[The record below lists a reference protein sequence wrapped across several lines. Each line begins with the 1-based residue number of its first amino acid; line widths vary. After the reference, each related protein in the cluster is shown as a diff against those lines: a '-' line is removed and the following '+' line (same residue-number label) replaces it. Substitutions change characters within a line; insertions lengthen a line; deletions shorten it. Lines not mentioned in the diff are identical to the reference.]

1 MNFYIDFDNTLYN
14 TKALT
19 ADMLEKLAIYI
30 SKTQNVNKEKLL
42 EELKSKFNRK
52 NIYNIFELCIFFENQ
67 YDMQNNQ
74 LQLMI
79 KEILEDGNKYVYSD
93 VIEFLEKLKNENYEL
108 FILTKAEGKDNIE
121 YQKIKI
127 EGSKIKQY
135 FSGNPIITIKPKG
148 ELDLDYENG
157 IFIDDNPKEL
167 KSLYSAK
174 AKRVIRIKRP
184 NAKYSNEE
192 LNISGIEEYTKLSDI
207 PDINKEN
214 ER

>member
-52 NIYNIFELCIFFENQ
+52 NIYNIFELCVFFENQ
-67 YDMQNNQ
+67 YDIQNNQ